1 VCGVED
7 HQMQYKAK
15 EETDQSLQGIVE
27 DANCEEESVKVINDY
42 NKGAIGE
49 AGQERVCIIEEI
61 LGILSKM
68 KH

>member
-1 VCGVED
+1 
-7 HQMQYKAK
+7 M
-15 EETDQSLQGIVE
+15 
-27 DANCEEESVKVINDY
+27 INND

-49 AGQERVCIIEEI
+49 AGQEGVCIIEEI